1 MPRRKSIP
9 KKVRDQPSRIAKKTP
24 TTPSGS
30 TNSADQSTS
39 TVDSSLHSSIL
50 INTENMPDNTM
61 RKFSLP
67 NFDETDPEW
76 FEVVDTIFA
85 TNEVV
90 NEAKRF
96 SHILEKLI
104 TDHFRSIRDIVN
116 SDDDNVKKSAY
127 TLAKA
132 KLILVLGESK
142 ERKLDKLLSA
152 SDIPTNAKPSL
163 VLQFLRD
170 RAGKS

>member
-61 RKFSLP
+61 KKFSLP
-67 NFDETDPEW
+67 NFDETDPELW

-85 TNEVV
+85 ANEVV
-90 NEAKRF
+90 DEAKRL
-96 SHILEKLI
+96 SHILEKLN

-116 SDDDNVKKSAY
+116 SDDDNTKKISVY
-127 TLAKA
+127 SCK
-132 KLILVLGESK
+132 GEANFS
-142 ERKLDKLLSA
+142 
-152 SDIPTNAKPSL
+152 I
-163 VLQFLRD
+163 
-170 RAGKS
+170 G